1 MEKMGRVT
9 YDKDMFSIDLLHT
22 TEYDNL
28 FDFKVRQR
36 GISYHTNHKVKDIN
50 FNNNTLTGVVE
61 GTDSYDVSIT
71 FKNDK
76 ELDVK
81 CECVYHR
88 ETNKYCKHIYALLIS
103 YKMEGIFKKDLTIL
117 KDNIN
122 KLIEVKDKYIKLYEE
137 NKRNLKY
144 KEYSILRN
152 IEDFNRNIKHLEESN
167 LEAYRLF
174 YATIASYNFLN
185 SAISYYNELIDD
197 IIHFKEKE
205 EQKRIEKEKIKEEKK
220 LEKETTKDNKSGYA
234 INDDFIFDA
243 IDKKIESIDLDKL
256 KYIRE
261 QFIKDG
267 EDTEIIDRAI
277 KNKIKKEEMLKLKQQ
292 REEDL
297 SFFDMMFLYTL
308 YGKGMNKLFKH
319 SKSRGSSY
327 QEDPDGLMPWERE
340 LVDNGEHE
348 PYQFEEEELEED
360 DYYYEDLD

>member
-1 MEKMGRVT
+1 M
-9 YDKDMFSIDLLHT
+9 
-22 TEYDNL
+22 
-28 FDFKVRQR
+28 
-36 GISYHTNHKVKDIN
+36 
-50 FNNNTLTGVVE
+50 
-61 GTDSYDVSIT
+61 SIT

-88 ETNKYCKHIYALLIS
+88 ETNKYCKHVYALLIS

-205 EQKRIEKEKIKEEKK
+205 EQ
-220 LEKETTKDNKSGYA
+220 TTKDNKSGYV

-340 LVDNGEHE
+340 LVDNGVDDYES
-348 PYQFEEEELEED
+348 YQFEEEELEDD
-360 DYYYEDLD
+360 DYYSDDLD